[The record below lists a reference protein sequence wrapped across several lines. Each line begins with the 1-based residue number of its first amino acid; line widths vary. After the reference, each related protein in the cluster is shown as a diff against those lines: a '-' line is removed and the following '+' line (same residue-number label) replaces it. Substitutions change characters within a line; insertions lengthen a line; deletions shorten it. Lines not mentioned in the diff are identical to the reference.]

1 MILIDVDVTLT
12 PWCLGA
18 LVPWYNWAEAEGG
31 FWELGGRSGCG
42 EQHYLRKEVMVRA

>member
-1 MILIDVDVTLT
+1 MILINDGVTLT

-31 FWELGGRSGCG
+31 FGSWEGVAAVVSSTIYEKRLW
-42 EQHYLRKEVMVRA
+42 